1 MVFNTT
7 FSKISVISWQSAI
20 EDLTVTIIATE
31 DLTVTI
37 IATEDLTVTI
47 MENNNTNTVP
57 WLLL

>member
-7 FSKISVISWQSAI
+7 FRKISAISWKSAI

-47 MENNNTNTVP
+47 MENNNTVTVP

>member
-1 MVFNTT
+1 MSTSLPAQDHFAT
-7 FSKISVISWQSAI
+7 

-47 MENNNTNTVP
+47 MENNNTVTVP